1 MSLLFLYFQIVW
13 YGGHRRVGGTEVVA
27 VVAAVA
33 ADDVAVAVGLAD
45 WACRGRS
52 LDG

>member
-13 YGGHRRVGGTEVVA
+13 HGGHWRVGGTEVVA
-27 VVAAVA
+27 VVA